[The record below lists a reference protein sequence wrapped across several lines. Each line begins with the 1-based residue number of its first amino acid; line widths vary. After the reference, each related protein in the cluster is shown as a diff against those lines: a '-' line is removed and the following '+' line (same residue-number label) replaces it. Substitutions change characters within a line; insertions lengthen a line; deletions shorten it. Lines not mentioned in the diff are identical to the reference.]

1 MERITDRPLIH
12 ITEDTGPPLIGHT
25 AFGIR
30 TYGTNIIEIRPL
42 TGCQLRCRHCYVAEG
57 RNSETRVTDYI
68 IDDLNYLLKTVNWV
82 AEHLGK
88 KRLEAH
94 LSAQGEVLLH
104 PQIVEIV
111 MGLSEIRGID
121 TISMQTNGINFNEQ
135 LLADLAEAGL
145 DRINLSLNSLNS
157 EKATWMAGTRKYDLE
172 HVIQIAQCIA
182 DSTIDLL
189 LAPVLIPGI
198 NEEDISQVVQFAR
211 SIGVGGRCPGIGIQ
225 KYLIYQ
231 MGRRVPNTTPWS
243 WEKFYKILT
252 ALERQTGYKPLVLT
266 PKNFGI
272 HPRRPVPNPFRK
284 YEKVTARIMH
294 PGRVKGEFIATAR
307 NRTIQVINTQA
318 TIRTNV
324 RVQLTRTRGN
334 IFVAKQI

>member
-1 MERITDRPLIH
+1 MDRITDRPLVH

-30 TYGTNIIEIRPL
+30 TYGTNIIEVRPL

-68 IDDLNYLLKTVNWV
+68 IDDLDYLLKTINWV

-88 KRLEAH
+88 KRLEVH

-104 PQIVEIV
+104 PHIVEIV

-121 TISMQTNGINFNEQ
+121 IISMQTNGIKFSEQ
-135 LLADLAEAGL
+135 LLIDLEEAGL

-172 HVIQIAQCIA
+172 HVTQMAQCIA

-198 NEEDISQVVQFAR
+198 NEVDISQVVQFAR
-211 SIGVGGRCPGIGIQ
+211 SVGAGGRCPSLGIQ

-243 WEKFYKILT
+243 WEKFYQILT
-252 ALERQTGYKPLVLT
+252 SLERQTGYKPLVLT

-272 HPRRPVPNPFRK
+272 HPRRPVPIPFRK
-284 YEKVTARIMH
+284 YEKVTVRIMH

-307 NRTIQVINTQA
+307 NRTIQVINAQA
-318 TIRTNV
+318 TIGTNV